1 MKETK
6 AGEAPIL
13 SVRNLRT
20 YFDTEY
26 GVVKA
31 VDDISFDVRKGEVLG
46 LVGESGCGK
55 SVTNLSLLR
64 LVPTPPG
71 RIAGGQILFNG
82 KNLLE
87 GSEEDIRLIRGANI
101 SMIFQ
106 DPMTSLN
113 PLLRIS
119 LQIAEALELHH
130 GLSKKAAVAK
140 AVELLKAIG
149 IPDAES
155 RAHDYPHQF
164 SGGMRQRVMIA
175 MAISCNPDILIADEP
190 TTALDVTIQAQI
202 LDLIKNLSDRN
213 TMSVIMITHD
223 LGVVAGMCD
232 TICVMYAGHIVE
244 KAGVDELFSDP
255 KHPYTR
261 GLLDSVP
268 RIDSAWRRRLYSI
281 PGAPPNLVQLPAGCP
296 FRPRCER
303 AMDICGREFPPETV
317 FGEAGGAPRSVRC
330 WLHVPRD
337 AGHEVQRGAK
347 HE

>member
-1 MKETK
+1 MNNGET
-6 AGEAPIL
+6 IL

-20 YFDTEY
+20 YFRAEY
-26 GVVKA
+26 GLVKA
-31 VDDISFDVRKGEVLG
+31 VDDISFDVRKGEIMG

-55 SVTNLSLLR
+55 SVTNLSLLQ
-64 LVPTPPG
+64 LVPSPPG
-71 RIAGGQILFNG
+71 YIAGGEILFNG

-87 GSEEDIRLIRGANI
+87 CGEEDIRLMRGSNI

-119 LQIAEALELHH
+119 LQIAEALQLHQ
-130 GLSKKAAVAK
+130 GMKKKEATAK

-149 IPDAES
+149 IPDAET

-202 LDLIKNLSDRN
+202 LDLIKGLSEKN

-232 TICVMYAGHIVE
+232 AICVMYAGKIVE
-244 KAGVDELFSDP
+244 KAGVDDLFYEP
-255 KHPYTR
+255 KHPYTK
-261 GLLDSVP
+261 GLLESIP
-268 RIDSAWRRRLYSI
+268 RIDIAGRERLYSI
-281 PGAPPNLVQLPAGCP
+281 PGAPPNLVDMPAGCP
-296 FRPRCER
+296 FYPRCEHGMELCTK
-303 AMDICGREFPPETV
+303 AFPPETAM
-317 FGEAGGAPRSVRC
+317 AGREPRSVCC
-330 WLHVPRD
+330 WLY
-337 AGHEVQRGAK
+337 AK
-347 HE
+347 ND

>member
-1 MKETK
+1 MKETE
-6 AGEAPIL
+6 ARGEPIL

-20 YFDTEY
+20 WFDTEY

-71 RIAGGQILFNG
+71 RIAGGQIFFNG

-87 GSEEDIRLIRGANI
+87 GDEEEIRLIRGGNI

-119 LQIAEALELHH
+119 LQIAEALQLHH
-130 GLSKKAAVAK
+130 GLSRKDAIAK

-202 LDLIKNLSDRN
+202 LDLIKGLSDRN

-223 LGVVAGMCD
+223 LGVVAGICD
-232 TICVMYAGHIVE
+232 TVCVMYAGRIVE
-244 KAGVDELFSDP
+244 KAGVDELFRDP
-255 KHPYTR
+255 RHPYTI
-261 GLLDSVP
+261 GLLNSIP
-268 RIDSAWRRRLYSI
+268 RIDAAGKQRLYSI
-281 PGAPPNLVQLPAGCP
+281 PGAPPNLVDLPAGCP
-296 FRPRCER
+296 FHPRCER
-303 AMDICGREFPPETV
+303 GMDICVKAFPPETD
-317 FGEAGGAPRSVRC
+317 FGEVGGAPRTVCC
-330 WLHVPRD
+330 WLHS
-337 AGHEVQRGAK
+337 K
-347 HE
+347 HERGSPDAR